1 LNKQKQAILHIIL
14 DIFSLVVVWIL
25 FFSYRDIYIE
35 KTNVVFDSNFYKGL
49 VFVTIFWMTFY
60 FIQGTYRNV
69 LRNYRL
75 KTIFNTLIASLFGS
89 FVIFLVLLLDDIEN
103 ITSYKDY
110 YKMLFFLLGTH
121 FIVTLIPRLILI
133 TLQVK
138 TIHKGNFG
146 FNTLIIGGSE
156 KAIEIVDELEK
167 LNQSSGHKIV
177 GFANINGN
185 DFKLKE
191 KAKFLG
197 HISDIHQIIK
207 NHHIEEVIIALE
219 SSDHEKIK
227 DIITQLS
234 AFDLIINVVPDNY
247 DILAGQVK
255 MNSIFGA
262 LLIQINEDP
271 MPEWQ
276 HSTKRLI
283 DIVASIFALIIL
295 LPVFI
300 ILAILVKLSS
310 KGPVFFKQERIGIN
324 GKPFN
329 IIKFR
334 TMFVDSEKNGP
345 QLSSSND
352 SRITPLGK
360 FLRKTR
366 LDEFPQFWNVLKGDM
381 SIVGPRPERQFY
393 IDKISKIDPQ
403 YLYLHKVRPG
413 ITSWGQVKYG
423 YAENV
428 DEMIQRM
435 KFDLLY
441 IRNMSLALDFKI
453 MFYTIAII
461 IKAKGK

>member
-1 LNKQKQAILHIIL
+1 LNKTKQTILHIAI
-14 DIFSLVVVWIL
+14 DIISLIVVWTL
-25 FFSYRDIYIE
+25 FFYYRDVYIE
-35 KTNVVFDSNFYKGL
+35 NTTVVFDLNYYKGL
-49 VFVTIFWMTFY
+49 LFVTVFWMIFY

-103 ITSYKDY
+103 INSYKDY
-110 YKMLFFLLGTH
+110 YKMLFVLLATH
-121 FIVTLIPRLILI
+121 FFVTLILRLVLV
-133 TLQVK
+133 TYQVK
-138 TIHKGNFG
+138 IIHKGKFG

-167 LNQSSGHKIV
+167 LKQNSGHKIL
-177 GFANINGN
+177 GFANINGS

-191 KAKFLG
+191 KTKFLG
-197 HISDIHQIIK
+197 HISDINQIIK
-207 NHHIEEVIIALE
+207 NYNIEEVIIALE
-219 SSDHEKIK
+219 SSDHEKLK
-227 DIITQLS
+227 AIITDLN
-234 AFDLIINVVPDNY
+234 AFDLVINIVPDNF

-262 LLIQINEDP
+262 LLIQINEDS

-276 HSTKRLI
+276 HSSKRLF
-283 DIVASIFALIIL
+283 DVVASVFALIVL

-300 ILAILVKLSS
+300 ILAVMVKLSS
-310 KGPVFFKQERIGIN
+310 KGPIFFTQERIGIN

-329 IIKFR
+329 IVKFR
-334 TMFVDSEKNGP
+334 TMYVGSEKDGP
-345 QLSSSND
+345 QLSSSQD
-352 SRITPLGK
+352 RRITPIGK
-360 FLRKTR
+360 ILRKTR

-393 IDKISKIDPQ
+393 IDKISEKDPQ

-413 ITSWGQVKYG
+413 ITSWGQVKFG

-428 DEMIQRM
+428 DEMVQRM
-435 KFDLLY
+435 KYDLLY